1 MGEGQS
7 NLGCRDKGFCWV
19 VRILIDNAG
28 QPCRDR
34 QETILGK
41 EFSKFHD
48 LLKEEQGKEAILK
61 LKKGRSE
68 KRQIW
73 GLESLRTSI
82 TSKLRNK

>member
-1 MGEGQS
+1 MPRQGLLLGGQ
-7 NLGCRDKGFCWV
+7 NL
-19 VRILIDNAG
+19 DNVG
-28 QPCRDR
+28 QPCRGH
-34 QETILGK
+34 QETLLGK

-48 LLKEEQGKEAILK
+48 LLKEEQGKKPILT